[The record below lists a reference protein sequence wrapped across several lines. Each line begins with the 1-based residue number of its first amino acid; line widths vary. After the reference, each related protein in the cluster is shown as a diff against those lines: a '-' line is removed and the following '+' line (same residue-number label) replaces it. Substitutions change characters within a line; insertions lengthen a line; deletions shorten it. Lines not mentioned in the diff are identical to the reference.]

1 MDGNLKLECVNNAH
15 VPNWT
20 LTRLKLKNSLEVRQ
34 IMYNSDDEIEVRT
47 GGEWITNSLAHGD
60 NVVVPTDTT
69 NPF

>member
-1 MDGNLKLECVNNAH
+1 
-15 VPNWT
+15 
-20 LTRLKLKNSLEVRQ
+20 
-34 IMYNSDDEIEVRT
+34 MYNSDDEIEVRT